1 MEITPTD
8 VIKIQ
13 RTPPL
18 ATVWLSRPERL
29 NALNTEFFLALPRVM
44 NELASDSEIRAVIIA
59 AQGPHFSVGLDLTD
73 FANLAQQINSGQL
86 PDQLRF
92 SDSIPSATNRVQ
104 EHGVPQ
110 TPSDAARATITLDI
124 IRRFQEAFTAV
135 ERCSKPTIAVLH
147 GYCIGGGLDLAAA
160 CDIRVAASNT
170 TISLRETKMA
180 MVADL
185 GSLQRLPRIIG
196 SGLLA
201 ELAFT
206 GKDITATRAKEI
218 GLVNEVFTDR
228 DDAYAGAKD
237 IGLQIASNSPLAVQ
251 GTKAVLM
258 ASTNHSTDEGLEF
271 VALWNAAFLRSAD
284 LAEAMIA
291 FAEKRPPQFHG
302 E

>member
-1 MEITPTD
+1 METASPHPIE
-8 VIKIQ
+8 IQ

-18 ATVWLSRPERL
+18 ATIWLSRPERL
-29 NALNTEFFLALPRVM
+29 NALNTDFFLALPRAM
-44 NELASDSEIRAVIIA
+44 DELSSANEIRTVIIA
-59 AQGPHFSVGLDLTD
+59 AQGPHFSVGLDLMD
-73 FANLAQQINSGQL
+73 FADLAQQVNSGQL
-86 PDQLRF
+86 PEPLRK
-92 SDSIPSATNRVQ
+92 SSPTPTPVV
-104 EHGVPQ
+104 EHNLSYP
-110 TPSDAARATITLDI
+110 PSDAAKASATLNL

-135 ERCSKPTIAVLH
+135 EKCSKPTIAVLH

-170 TISLRETKMA
+170 TISLRETRMA

-185 GSLQRLPRIIG
+185 GSLQRLPHIVG
-196 SGLLA
+196 SGHLA

-206 GKDITATRAKEI
+206 GKDITAARAKEI
-218 GLVNEVFTDR
+218 GLVNEVFADR
-228 DDAYAGAKD
+228 DEAYSGAKD

-251 GTKAVLM
+251 GTKAVLQ
-258 ASTNHSTDEGLEF
+258 AATNHRIDEGLDF

-284 LAEAMIA
+284 LTEAMIA